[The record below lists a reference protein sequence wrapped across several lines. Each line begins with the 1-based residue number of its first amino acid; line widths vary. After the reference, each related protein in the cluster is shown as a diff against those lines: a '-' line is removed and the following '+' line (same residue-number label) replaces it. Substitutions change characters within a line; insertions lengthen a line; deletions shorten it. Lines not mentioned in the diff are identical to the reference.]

1 MNFSASEFANPL
13 TLEIKMIK
21 KSLLI
26 CATVPLIFVASAAF
40 AEGGD
45 SGFNI
50 GISGGSTKANLS
62 EGDLNALLR
71 SQNYV
76 SPSSSV
82 KNTDTAYRISGGY
95 RFSPIFS
102 LEAHYTDLGKYSSE
116 SRATLVPNAGAGTL
130 SAKYKTSG
138 FGIDALVSAPLGTG
152 FSIYGR
158 VGVMRAKTEAN
169 FTSSGSIF
177 VSPTSRLNATANTTA
192 YSYGIGAQYDINKQ
206 IGIRVEGQRYDKLG
220 NNDTGGKLKLDV
232 YTIGAVFSF

>member
-1 MNFSASEFANPL
+1 
-13 TLEIKMIK
+13 MIK

-26 CATVPLIFVASAAF
+26 CATVPLIFVAGAAF
-40 AEGGD
+40 AEAD

-50 GISGGSTKANLS
+50 GISGGNTKANLS

-76 SPSSSV
+76 SPTSSV
-82 KNTDTAYRISGGY
+82 NNTDTAYRFSGGY

-102 LEAHYTDLGKYSSE
+102 LEAHYTDLGKYASE
-116 SRATLVPNAGAGTL
+116 SRALLVPNAGAGTL

-138 FGIDALVSAPLGTG
+138 FGVDALLTAPLGSG

-177 VSPTSRLNATANTTA
+177 VSPTSRLDVSANTTA
-192 YSYGIGAQYDINKQ
+192 C
-206 IGIRVEGQRYDKLG
+206 
-220 NNDTGGKLKLDV
+220 
-232 YTIGAVFSF
+232 